1 MSELRKA
8 AIIWYDFKYD
18 SRALIVTTEIDG
30 QGNSK
35 ESSIVDFLSEK
46 CREVCE
52 VSIDVAVTEEFI
64 TKCAKKFDYIVAL
77 NVIEC
82 ADSPLELLKALKN
95 VLKNDGHM
103 LLGVDNRLG
112 LKNFCGDRDSYTG
125 RSFDGI
131 ENYRGISQADRKYI
145 KGRSYSKAEL
155 KLMLEASGMAENK
168 FYSVLPNI
176 AEAQLIYSEGYSPKE
191 ELGVRYF
198 PSYEYKDSIFLDE
211 KLLYNDVIA
220 NGLFHT
226 LANSFLIEYSP
237 EKEFNGVL
245 HATVSLDRGTKN
257 ATATIIKEFGIKES
271 GIKECCIKESEI
283 KECGIEGC
291 DREKCVEKRSLYPEG
306 VERLHGISEN
316 EQYLKKHSV
325 SMVES
330 EETEDGLIMPYMDC
344 RIALNYLRNLA
355 ATDKSKFVEKMDEF
369 KDIILNSSA
378 HVKEDENDGMG
389 VVLERGYVDLVP
401 LNCFVTD
408 GERFVFYDQEFYED
422 NYPANVILYRLV
434 SLVYMNFSDIQME
447 DIIPSKFFMD
457 RYGLS
462 ENRNLWGK
470 KTNEFLKKIRNGAE
484 SYMHIAENQCDVRT
498 LSTNRQRIN
507 YTSAD
512 YQRIFVDI
520 LKNTDNKKL
529 VLFGSGK
536 FTQRFLVQFKGC
548 CEIYAIVDNNAD
560 KWGTTIEGIEIK
572 SPDILK
578 DIAPEERHIIICI
591 KNFVG
596 TVLQLKS
603 MGIEDYHVYDPGV
616 VYPRKKHCVTAEKN
630 VAGGT
635 TCVGKTEAAK
645 TDSSAAAMG
654 ATEIEGTGSIAVSA
668 KKPYH
673 TGYIA
678 GVFDLF
684 HIGHLNMFKRAKEQ
698 CDYLIVGV
706 VSDAGVRI
714 NKGTEPFVPFEERIE
729 MVRSCR
735 YVDEAVEIPFNYGS
749 TKDAYEMYH
758 FDCQFSGSDYVNDPN
773 WLAEKEF
780 LEKNG
785 AEMVFFPYTESTSST
800 KLKKM
805 IDKKLL

>member
-1 MSELRKA
+1 MKADKAVDELSKA
-8 AIIWYDFKYD
+8 AVIWYDFKND
-18 SRALIVTTEIDG
+18 SRALVVTQENDEHR
-30 QGNSK
+30 NL
-35 ESSIVDFLSEK
+35 ESENGVVDFLSEK
-46 CREVCE
+46 CIEVCKAS
-52 VSIDVAVTEEFI
+52 VNGVVTEAFI
-64 TKCAKKFDYIVAL
+64 SKCTGKFDYIVAL

-82 ADSPLELLKALKN
+82 ADSPLEFLGALKK
-95 VLKNDGHM
+95 VLKNNGHI

-112 LKNFCGDRDSYTG
+112 LRYFCGDRDKYTG

-131 ENYRGISQADRKYI
+131 ENYRGISYADHKYV
-145 KGRSYSKAEL
+145 KGRAYSKAEL
-155 KLMLEASGMAENK
+155 KAFLKTAGMAENK

-176 AEAQLIYSEGYSPKE
+176 AEAQLIYSEKYCPKE
-191 ELGVRYF
+191 ELGIRYF
-198 PSYEYKDSIFLDE
+198 PSYEYKDSVFLDE
-211 KLLYNDVIA
+211 KLLYNDVID
-220 NGLFHT
+220 NGMFHT

-237 EKEFNGVL
+237 EKEFSGVL
-245 HATVSLDRGTKN
+245 HTTISLDRGRKN
-257 ATATIIKEFGIKES
+257 ATATIIKE
-271 GIKECCIKESEI
+271 
-283 KECGIEGC
+283 CGEG
-291 DREKCVEKRSLYPEG
+291 RSVEKRALYPEG
-306 VERLHGISEN
+306 VERLHSILEN
-316 EQYLKKHSV
+316 ERYLKEHRVSV
-325 SMVES
+325 VES
-330 EETEDGLIMPYMDC
+330 DAVETGLSMPYMDC
-344 RIALNYLRNLA
+344 RIALNYLRKLA
-355 ATDKSKFVEKMDEF
+355 VTDKNKFIEKMDEF
-369 KDIILNSSA
+369 RDIVLSSSS
-378 HVKEDENDGMG
+378 HIKEDEKDGMG

-408 GERFVFYDQEFYED
+408 DEKFIFYDQEFYEE
-422 NYPANVILYRLV
+422 NYYANVILYRLV

-470 KTNEFLKKIRNGAE
+470 KTNEFLKKIRSREENNLRV
-484 SYMHIAENQCDVRT
+484 AENQCDIRI
-498 LSTNRQRIN
+498 LATNRQRVN
-507 YTSAD
+507 YTSTE
-512 YQRIFVDI
+512 YQKIFVDI
-520 LKNTDNKKL
+520 FENTDNKK
-529 VLFGSGK
+529 VILFGSGK

-548 CEIYAIVDNNAD
+548 CEVYAIVDNNAGR
-560 KWGTTIEGIEIK
+560 WGTAIEGIEIK
-572 SPDILK
+572 TPDILN
-578 DIAPEERHIIICI
+578 DIAQEERHIIICI

-596 TVLQLKS
+596 IVRQLKN

-616 VYPRKKHCVTAEKN
+616 AYPRKRKISDCTESSKTA
-630 VAGGT
+630 A
-635 TCVGKTEAAK
+635 
-645 TDSSAAAMG
+645 DAAAG
-654 ATEIEGTGSIAVSA
+654 NAVLK

-706 VSDAGVRI
+706 VSDDGVRI

-735 YVDEAVEIPFNYGS
+735 YVDEAVEIPFNYGG
-749 TKDAYEMYH
+749 TRDAYQMYH